1 MGRAKRKRSGEL
13 NKIKRRKVMNKFTIG
28 ILSLAL
34 FLAACED
41 PSANKSKA
49 QTTAPSTNTAT
60 NSTIN
65 TTNTAVTNNAFA
77 TMETKGT
84 ALPISPENSK
94 VEFIG
99 SKVTGKHDGGFK
111 TFKGTIDL
119 VNNKPEESRV
129 SVDIDTN
136 SIFSDDEKLTGHLK
150 SADFFDVAKFP
161 TANFTS
167 TKITPDA
174 AKGAG
179 IYTVT
184 GDFNLHGQMKSITF
198 PAKIT
203 ISDVEAAV
211 DTEFSINRKDF
222 GIVYA
227 GKTDDLIR
235 DDVVIRLNL
244 KSPRRK

>member
-1 MGRAKRKRSGEL
+1 
-13 NKIKRRKVMNKFTIG
+13 MNKFAAG
-28 ILSLAL
+28 IL
-34 FLAACED
+34 FLTVFSAACED
-41 PSANKSKA
+41 PAANKPRA
-49 QTTAPSTNTAT
+49 QTTASSTSAAPSSTANTAAPAVGA
-60 NSTIN
+60 
-65 TTNTAVTNNAFA
+65 TAS

-94 VEFIG
+94 VEFTG

-119 VNNKPEESRV
+119 VNNKPDERKV
-129 SVDIDTN
+129 MVDIDTN

-167 TKITPDA
+167 TKITPDE

-179 IYTVT
+179 NYTVT
-184 GDFNLHGQMKSITF
+184 GDFDLHGQKKSITF

-203 ISDVEAAV
+203 MSDAEVAV
-211 DTEFSINRKDF
+211 DAEFSINRKDF
-222 GIVYA
+222 DIVYK

-235 DDVVIRLNL
+235 DDVIIRLNL
-244 KSPRRK
+244 KSPRKK

>member
-1 MGRAKRKRSGEL
+1 MS
-13 NKIKRRKVMNKFTIG
+13 KIKIG
-28 ILSLAL
+28 VLTLSL

-41 PSANKSKA
+41 PAANKPKA
-49 QTTAPSTNTAT
+49 QTTTSSTNTTA
-60 NSTIN
+60 SSIVN
-65 TTNTAVTNNAFA
+65 TTANPAVRTPAS
-77 TMETKGT
+77 TMEMKGT

-94 VEFIG
+94 VEFTG

-111 TFKGTIDL
+111 AFKGTIDM

-129 SVDIDTN
+129 LVDIDTN

-161 TANFTS
+161 TANFIS

-179 IYTVT
+179 NYTVT
-184 GDFNLHGQMKSITF
+184 GDFDLHGQKKSITF
-198 PAKIT
+198 PAQIT
-203 ISDVEAAV
+203 MSDAEVAV

-222 GIVYA
+222 GIVYT

-244 KSPRRK
+244 KSPRKK

>member
-1 MGRAKRKRSGEL
+1 
-13 NKIKRRKVMNKFTIG
+13 MNKLKIG
-28 ILSLAL
+28 ILSLAI

-41 PSANKSKA
+41 PAANKPKA
-49 QTTAPSTNTAT
+49 QTTAPTGNTTNSTTTAATNTAT
-60 NSTIN
+60 N
-65 TTNTAVTNNAFA
+65 APAQ
-77 TMETKGT
+77 MEVKGT
-84 ALPISPENSK
+84 ALPIAPENSK
-94 VEFIG
+94 VEFTG

-111 TFKGTIDL
+111 DFKGTIDL

-129 SVDIDTN
+129 SVDIEAN
-136 SIFSDDEKLTGHLK
+136 SIFTDSEQLTGHLK
-150 SADFFDVAKFP
+150 SADFFDVEKFP
-161 TANFTS
+161 KANFTS
-167 TKITPDA
+167 TKIAPDA

-179 IYTVT
+179 NYTVT
-184 GDFNLHGQMKSITF
+184 GDFTLHGTTKSITF

-203 ISDVEAAV
+203 VGDADVSV

-244 KSPRRK
+244 KSPRKK

>member
-1 MGRAKRKRSGEL
+1 MS
-13 NKIKRRKVMNKFTIG
+13 KIKIG
-28 ILSLAL
+28 ILSLSL

-41 PSANKSKA
+41 PAANKPRA
-49 QTTAPSTNTAT
+49 QTTAPQTNTAT
-60 NSTIN
+60 SSPANMTAN
-65 TTNTAVTNNAFA
+65 PAGGTTTS
-77 TMETKGT
+77 TMEAKGT

-94 VEFIG
+94 VEFTG

-167 TKITPDA
+167 TKITP
-174 AKGAG
+174 GAG
-179 IYTVT
+179 GGAGNYTVA
-184 GDFNLHGQMKSITF
+184 GDFDLHGQKKSITF
-198 PAKIT
+198 PAQ
-203 ISDVEAAV
+203 ISMSDAEVAV
-211 DTEFSINRKDF
+211 DAEFSINRKDF
-222 GIVYA
+222 GIVYT

-244 KSPRRK
+244 KSPRKK

>member
-1 MGRAKRKRSGEL
+1 
-13 NKIKRRKVMNKFTIG
+13 MNKLAIG
-28 ILSLAL
+28 ILSASV

-41 PSANKSKA
+41 PAANKPKA
-49 QTTAPSTNTAT
+49 QTTAPATNAAT
-60 NSTIN
+60 NSPGN
-65 TTNTAVTNNAFA
+65 TTTTAPTTA
-77 TMETKGT
+77 MEVKGT

-94 VEFIG
+94 VEFTG

-111 TFKGTIDL
+111 QFKGTIDL
-119 VNNKPEESRV
+119 VNDKPEESRV
-129 SVDIDTN
+129 TVDIDTT
-136 SIFSDDEKLTGHLK
+136 SIFSDDDKLTGHLK
-150 SADFFDVAKFP
+150 SADFFEVEKYPKATFV
-161 TANFTS
+161 S
-167 TKITPDA
+167 TKIVPDA

-179 IYTVT
+179 NYTVT
-184 GDFNLHGQMKSITF
+184 GDFDLHGQKKAITF

-203 ISDVEAAV
+203 VSDAEVAV

-244 KSPRRK
+244 KSPKKK